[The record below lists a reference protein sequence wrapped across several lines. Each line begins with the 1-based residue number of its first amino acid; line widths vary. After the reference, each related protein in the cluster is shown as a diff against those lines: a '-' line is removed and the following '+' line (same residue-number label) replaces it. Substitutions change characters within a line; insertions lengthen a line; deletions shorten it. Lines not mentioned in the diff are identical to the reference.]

1 MFSFLRAFFH
11 PAHTEGNA
19 KLGDEETAPLLDDA
33 ARENEDSP
41 RDPPPRRY
49 GSTDA
54 ITADVPGN
62 GHVNS
67 TDKSN
72 SKKADD
78 QRQEG
83 KPKEER
89 KHWWTYLRQF
99 SIFIPFIWPSRNL
112 RLQLHLAGVVLCL
125 LAIRFLNVLAPRQLG
140 ITINSLG
147 KSRGRLPVSE
157 LLLYLFFDSLTAS
170 GIVSSIQGYLWLSV
184 QQNAHKAIVTTT
196 FDHIMGLSCTFHD
209 NKKSGELYKSM
220 GQGSAVLSLF
230 DSAFFNTLPMLV
242 DLGVACVYL
251 SHLFGRYMA
260 LLVAT
265 IIITYLSTLKY
276 LAAMQVD
283 IKRQNTE
290 ASRKEYQVMYDALG
304 NWISVA
310 YFGNFKYENGRYKA
324 AVEVTLKTWLKYTIL
339 YYLSYIIQSS
349 MLQLGFVAAAFL
361 AAYQISTGK
370 ITVGD
375 FVLLVDYWARLSSR
389 IYDSERY
396 S

>member
-11 PAHTEGNA
+11 RAHTKGSA

-33 ARENEDSP
+33 SQENEDAP
-41 RDPPPRRY
+41 IDAPPRRH

-54 ITADVPGN
+54 IKAAVPGD

-72 SKKADD
+72 SKQADD
-78 QRQEG
+78 QRPEE

-147 KSRGRLPVSE
+147 KSPGHLPVSE

-170 GIVSSIQGYLWLSV
+170 GIVGSIQAYLWLSV
-184 QQNAHKAIVTTT
+184 EQNAHKAIVTTT
-196 FDHIMGLSCTFHD
+196 FDHILGLSCNFHD
-209 NKKSGELYKSM
+209 DKKSGELYMSM
-220 GQGSAVLSLF
+220 AQGSAVLSLF
-230 DSAFFNTLPMLV
+230 DSAFFDTLPMLV
-242 DLGVACVYL
+242 DLGVACVFL
-251 SHLFGRYMA
+251 SHLFGSYMA

-290 ASRKEYQVMYDALG
+290 ARRKEYQVMYDALG

-310 YFGNFKYENGRYKA
+310 YFGNFKFEKERYQA
-324 AVEVTLKTWLKYTIL
+324 AVEVTLKTWLKYTL
-339 YYLSYIIQSS
+339 LHYVSYIIQSS
-349 MLQLGFVAAAFL
+349 TLQVGLVGATFL

-375 FVLLVDYWARLSSR
+375 FVLLLDYWARFTSR
-389 IYDSERY
+389 IYDSEQY
-396 S
+396 A